1 MDQSLAFPVP
11 SLPTLKRAA
20 GAVMLSL
27 GLNACVATASR
38 IPDPACEHCYRTES
52 GIPYKTWEA
61 YDP

>member
-1 MDQSLAFPVP
+1 MKHPHAF
-11 SLPTLKRAA
+11 RAPAIPAMRRTA
-20 GAVMLSL
+20 GAVIVALSL
-27 GLNACVATASR
+27 TSCVTATKR